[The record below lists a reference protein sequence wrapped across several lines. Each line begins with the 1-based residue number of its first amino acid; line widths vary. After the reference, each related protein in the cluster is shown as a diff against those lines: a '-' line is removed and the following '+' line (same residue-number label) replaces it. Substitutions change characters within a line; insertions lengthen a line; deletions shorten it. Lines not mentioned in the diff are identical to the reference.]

1 MEFAPGG
8 KLIGVQGETGA
19 IMFSALTGKKKF
31 ECPAKQFCFAHS
43 FNPSEFTQSDKPD
56 SYKYEY
62 ESDLE

>member
-1 MEFAPGG
+1 
-8 KLIGVQGETGA
+8 
-19 IMFSALTGKKKF
+19 MFSALTGKKKF
-31 ECPAKQFCFAHS
+31 ECPAKQFCFAYS